1 MCRMLAVHAAEPI
14 SSTDILLAGPHA
26 LVEQSRL
33 DRAGDHHRDG
43 WGIGWYDDA
52 GPHVSRSIAPAGDDP
67 RFVETAK
74 RAVGQIVLAHVRD
87 ASVGVIRE
95 ENCHPFVYG
104 PWMFC
109 HNGTLEGFDRLQP
122 SFERETLP
130 ELQAARHGD
139 TDSEALFLWLLSN
152 TVREGFTILPGDGD
166 PATRDRIDVDGLYGI
181 VRESLRRLAG
191 WAAAAQLD
199 PPKGLNL
206 LLTDGRILIAVR
218 HGRTL
223 SWRTLQPIGGARPT
237 VIIASE
243 PTDAALHD
251 ALHGWR
257 EFEDRSILTID
268 AAGRVA
274 LRSS

>member
-1 MCRMLAVHAAEPI
+1 MCRMLAVHSTEPFAAA
-14 SSTDILLAGPHA
+14 DLLLAGPHS

-43 WGIGWYDDA
+43 WGIGWYDHA
-52 GPHVSRSIAPAGDDP
+52 GPRVARSIAPAGDDA
-67 RFVETAK
+67 RFAETAD
-74 RAVGQIVLAHVRD
+74 RAVGRIVLAHVRD

-130 ELQAARHGD
+130 ELQSARRGD

-152 TVREGFTILPGDGD
+152 VAREGFTILPGDGRS
-166 PATRDRIDVDGLYGI
+166 PARDRIDVDGLYGI

-191 WAAAAQLD
+191 WAAAAQVD
-199 PPKGLNL
+199 PPTGLNL
-206 LLTDGRILIAVR
+206 LLTDGRILVAAR
-218 HGRTL
+218 RGRTL
-223 SWRTLQPIGGARPT
+223 SWRTLPSAGGVRPT
-237 VIIASE
+237 VVVASE
-243 PTDAALHD
+243 PTDDAPHD
-251 ALHGWR
+251 TLHGWR
-257 EFEDRSILTID
+257 EIEDRSILTVD
-268 AAGRVA
+268 AAGRVS
-274 LRSS
+274 LRSL